1 MAFVDEARIKAI
13 AGAGGDGVVG
23 FHHEP
28 YKPKGGP
35 DGGNGGDGG
44 SVVLRADASIG
55 TFLELSAHPHVKAD
69 RGGHGQGGK
78 RSGSRGQDRV
88 VLVPPGTVVHTADG
102 VLMADLA
109 APGDEFVAARGGRG
123 GLGNAHFATAT
134 RRSPGFAD
142 KGEPGEERWLSL
154 ELRLL
159 ADVGLIGFPNAGKST
174 LIAAVSSARP
184 KIADYPFT
192 TLTPNLG
199 VVEGGDDAF
208 VIADIPGLIP
218 GARDGKGLGHQFL
231 RHVRRAAV
239 LVYVVDL
246 AAEDRDPFEDVA
258 VLQEE
263 LARFDDE
270 LVNRPMLIAANK
282 LDLAQERASTLGERL
297 PEAIPISALSGQGVA
312 ELIETLR
319 GEVERARSEL
329 RPAVGFVRHVIR
341 EDPIRIEREGD
352 AWRVWGRRPERAVA
366 TTDMDNEEAVIRLQR
381 RLITMGVER
390 MLADAGARTGDEVR
404 IGAIAFDFQPGG
416 EAAEDQSG
424 VVD

>member
-44 SVVLRADASIG
+44 SVILRADPCIG
-55 TFLELSAHPHVKAD
+55 TFLELSAHPHVKAG

-78 RSGSRGQDRV
+78 RSGSKGQDRI
-88 VLVPPGTVVHTADG
+88 VLVPPGTVVHTPDG
-102 VLMADLA
+102 LLMADLA
-109 APGDEFVAARGGRG
+109 APGDEFIAASGGRG

-159 ADVGLIGFPNAGKST
+159 ADVGLIGWPNAGKST
-174 LIAAVSSARP
+174 LITAVSSARP

-199 VVEGGDDAF
+199 VVEGADQAF

-218 GARDGKGLGHQFL
+218 GAHEGKGLGHRFL

-239 LVYVVDL
+239 LVFVIDL

-258 VLQEE
+258 ILQEE
-263 LARFDDE
+263 LARFDEE
-270 LVNRPMLIAANK
+270 LADRPALIVANK
-282 LDLAQERASTLGERL
+282 VDLAPERAAVLAQRL
-297 PEAIPISALSGQGVA
+297 PDAIPISALTGEGVP
-312 ELIETLR
+312 ELLETLAS
-319 GEVERARSEL
+319 EVERVRSEL
-329 RPAVGFVRHVIR
+329 PPAVGFVRHVIR

-352 AWRVWGRRPERAVA
+352 AWRVWGRRAERAVA

-381 RLITMGVER
+381 HLITIGVER
-390 MLADAGARTGDEVR
+390 MLAGAGARRGDEVR

-416 EAAEDQSG
+416 EVAED
-424 VVD
+424 

>member
-44 SVVLRADASIG
+44 SVILRADSSIG
-55 TFLELSAHPHVKAD
+55 TFLELSAHPHVKAA

-78 RSGSRGQDRV
+78 RSGSRGEDRV
-88 VLVPPGTVVHTADG
+88 VLVPPGTVVHTPDG
-102 VLMADLA
+102 LLMADLA

-123 GLGNAHFATAT
+123 GLGNSHFATST

-174 LIAAVSSARP
+174 LVAAVSSARP

-199 VVEGGDDAF
+199 VVEGADEAF

-218 GARDGKGLGHQFL
+218 GAHAGKGLGHQFL

-246 AAEDRDPFEDVA
+246 AAEDRDPFEDVTT
-258 VLQEE
+258 LQDE

-270 LVNRPMLIAANK
+270 LANRPTLIVANK
-282 LDLAQERASTLGERL
+282 VDLARDRASTLAERL
-297 PEAIPISALSGQGVA
+297 PGAIPISALTGQGVA

-319 GEVERARSEL
+319 AEVERARSEL
-329 RPAVGFVRHVIR
+329 PPAIGFVRHVIR

-381 RLITMGVER
+381 RLIAIGVER
-390 MLADAGARTGDEVR
+390 MLSQAGARTGDEVR
-404 IGAIAFDFQPGG
+404 IGTIAFDFQPGG
-416 EAAEDQSG
+416 EAVKD
-424 VVD
+424 

>member
-44 SVVLRADASIG
+44 SVILRADPAMG
-55 TFLELSAHPHVKAD
+55 TFLELSAHPHVKAG

-78 RSGSRGQDRV
+78 RSGSRGQDRI
-88 VLVPPGTVVHTADG
+88 VLVPPGTVVHAPDG
-102 VLMADLA
+102 LLMADLA

-218 GARDGKGLGHQFL
+218 GAHEGKGLGHQFL

-246 AAEDRDPFEDVA
+246 AAQDRDPFEDVLI
-258 VLQEE
+258 LQDE

-270 LVNRPMLIAANK
+270 LADRPMLIVANK
-282 LDLAQERASTLGERL
+282 VDVAPERASTLAQRL
-297 PEAIPISALSGQGVA
+297 PDAIPISALTGSGVS

-329 RPAVGFVRHVIR
+329 PPAVGFVRHVIR

-366 TTDMDNEEAVIRLQR
+366 STDMDNEEAVIRLQR
-381 RLITMGVER
+381 RLITIGVER
-390 MLADAGARTGDEVR
+390 MLADTGARSGDEVR

-416 EAAEDQSG
+416 SAPDA
-424 VVD
+424 